1 MPSTPTPLRSTSLLL
16 AAALILITGHVLAAQ
31 DKPQPAQ
38 TQSDVIAIVN
48 GKPLTKNDFRT
59 FINIRTG
66 NRLQKGGL
74 SQEQLQSLLVE
85 YINRELI
92 YQEALKK
99 GYDRVPEV
107 ATVIDNHRRNIL
119 ASYTAQQVINQ
130 PLSDEELRQAYE
142 KYLAHPTVEYKTRHI
157 LVNSEKEALQVIHAL
172 DKGADFAQLAKKRSI
187 DASAKNGGSLDWFST
202 QEVIPPFREALRK
215 LKPGQYTRQPVH
227 SRYGWHA
234 ILLENTR
241 EVPPPPF
248 EAARDKARNLAQ
260 SERLARHIDALRKQ
274 SKIELVQPKKK

>member
-1 MPSTPTPLRSTSLLL
+1 MPSNPIPLRTVPWLL
-16 AAALILITGHVLAAQ
+16 AAGLFLGQAMAAQ
-31 DKPQPAQ
+31 QADDTTPQKK
-38 TQSDVIAIVN
+38 DEVIAIVN
-48 GKPLTKNDFRT
+48 GHPLTRNDFRA

-66 NRLQKGGL
+66 NRLKKGGL
-74 SQEQLQSLLVE
+74 NQEQLQTLLAE

-130 PLSDEELRQAYE
+130 PLSEEELRRTYE

-157 LVNSEKEALQVIHAL
+157 LVNSEQEARQIIQAL
-172 DKGADFAQLAKKRSI
+172 KKGADFAGLAKKRSI
-187 DASAKNGGSLDWFST
+187 DASARDGGSLDWFSS
-202 QEVIPPFREALRK
+202 QSVIPPFREAVRK
-215 LKPGQYTRQPVH
+215 LKPGEYTQEPVH
-227 SRYGWHA
+227 SRYGWHV
-234 ILLENTR
+234 ILLEGTR

-248 EAARDKARNLAQ
+248 EAARDKARSLAQ
-260 SERLARHIDALRKQ
+260 NERLARHIEALRKQ